1 MYSCLV
7 DGNSQHKKTKG
18 VNRNV
23 VATISHNKQKDVL
36 VNKKCF
42 RDSMNR
48 IQSKIIKLEHMKSTR
63 FLCLAFMIKY
73 TSQTMDVT
81 DQRLVT
87 KVNHKKTVILITIL
101 KKSFLSSKL
110 FYVFLQSEQLFC
122 KAISFNFQSNQ
133 ESVFIQQTKLKKRKS
148 LKTSEVLM
156 LVLWHPNRWQDW
168 NV

>member
-63 FLCLAFMIKY
+63 FLCLTFMIKY

-168 NV
+168 SV

>member
-48 IQSKIIKLEHMKSTR
+48 IQSKIIKLEHMKSTS

-168 NV
+168 SV

>member
-63 FLCLAFMIKY
+63 FLCLTFMIKY

-133 ESVFIQQTKLKKRKS
+133 ESVFIQQNKLKKRKS

-168 NV
+168 SV